1 MIIDMHTHLFM
12 GGDMP
17 KEHLKATAR
26 RWAYARKPFRD
37 PNDVLPRIMPGL
49 TDADGSLFFAD
60 MAAFGIDAS
69 VAHVLDYQWGLQSEQ
84 DTPIDELNRRY
95 GKLQRTHPGRFYAFA
110 GVDHRRPDAMDL
122 FERAIKEYGL
132 RGYKIYPATGFDP
145 NDPALEPFFRRCV
158 EWEIPVLTHTSGNSF
173 PHIGRL
179 SNPDYLQDVVVRFP
193 DLMLILGHAGHGPYL
208 EQCLAVAGG
217 AMNCYLELGG
227 WQHEAFRDL
236 GGFVKT
242 LARMRDTVG
251 AHRILWGSDRQ
262 SGPRFSGERT
272 GIPRWLQIFKDLPRM
287 ASEYDVSFTQEEVDM
302 MLGGNAARILG
313 LDGGGAKVIGQWEA
327 IGKGIDF

>member
-60 MAAFGIDAS
+60 MTAFGIDTS
-69 VAHVLDYQWGLQSEQ
+69 VSHVLDYQWGLQSEQ

-95 GKLQRTHPGRFYAFA
+95 GELQRTHPGRFYAFA

-122 FERAIKEYGL
+122 FERAIKEYDL

-145 NDPALEPFFRRCV
+145 SDPALEPFFRRCV
-158 EWEIPVLTHTSGNSF
+158 ETRDVHHIIQSQIVNKDARKTQRSLGVRVYASSGTSPGRPGLWFPKTPSRRNPTRGNRRNQFNS
-173 PHIGRL
+173 
-179 SNPDYLQDVVVRFP
+179 SS
-193 DLMLILGHAGHGPYL
+193 
-208 EQCLAVAGG
+208 
-217 AMNCYLELGG
+217 
-227 WQHEAFRDL
+227 
-236 GGFVKT
+236 T
-242 LARMRDTVG
+242 
-251 AHRILWGSDRQ
+251 
-262 SGPRFSGERT
+262 
-272 GIPRWLQIFKDLPRM
+272 
-287 ASEYDVSFTQEEVDM
+287 
-302 MLGGNAARILG
+302 
-313 LDGGGAKVIGQWEA
+313 
-327 IGKGIDF
+327 